1 MLNRFFLAILPL
13 IFSISVATRCCA
25 QSEPKNHPGQLIM
38 IGGGLGVSNKP
49 VFLDLIMAAGG
60 TEQARFVLLP
70 TANLS
75 NESAHHFRKELEE
88 FGVPGNQV
96 EVLDVLHTNA
106 STSTKDPGNVKKIDS
121 ATAVYMT
128 GGDQV
133 RLVRA
138 LTNSD
143 GSDTPV
149 LAAMRRLYA
158 RGGVIAGT
166 SAGASALGTRMLAA
180 SGLPSMLIDEGLDAL
195 DYGLTTDSMARGVLV
210 TKGLGFVDG
219 GVIDQHFLQ
228 YRGRLG
234 RLSRVTLEHR
244 CMYGIGIDRD
254 SAVRSDRDGK
264 CIVTGGRVIV
274 IVPGDASFQDGPLG
288 FAMNRM
294 RISLLSLGDYFD
306 PSNLSTH
313 IHPSKHEIAE
323 GELTFN
329 GGFLITDIG
338 SGYAIASALIG
349 GLAENAQT
357 SQDGIV
363 LKFHDDTSH
372 GYRYH
377 FRKVPATKSYH
388 ADSLDGSL
396 YSVINVQ
403 LAVEPIANGLHK
415 SSTQSPVD
423 IGDLPAG
430 SQNEVRAVAFRG
442 LLPTNAQLEFRP
454 NEMVTRRE
462 FAVACVRSVHLHAP
476 SKKQMANGEHE
487 NGRDIEYDQALEAG
501 FVTPDGNARLDNHLP
516 ISIGEV
522 KVGLDLLAARCA
534 ASRSAAYRAKLDQ
547 LLASQPSSITRG
559 QLATLLTQLLF
570 PQWSRP

>member
-1 MLNRFFLAILPL
+1 
-13 IFSISVATRCCA
+13 
-25 QSEPKNHPGQLIM
+25 M

-49 VFLDLIMAAGG
+49 VFQDLILAAGG

-75 NESAHHFRKELEE
+75 NESAHQFQKEIEE
-88 FGVPGNQV
+88 FGVRAEQV
-96 EVLDVLHTNA
+96 EVLDILHTNA
-106 STSTKDPGNVKKIDS
+106 STSTKDLGNIKKIDS

-138 LTNSD
+138 LTNPD

-149 LAAMRRLYA
+149 LAAMRRLFA

-166 SAGASALGTRMLAA
+166 SAGASALGTHMLAA
-180 SGLPSMLIDEGLDAL
+180 SGLPSMLMDEGLDAL
-195 DYGLTTDSMARGVLV
+195 DYGLTTDSRARGVLV
-210 TKGLGFVDG
+210 TKGFGFLDG
-219 GVIDQHFLQ
+219 GIIDQHFLQ

-254 SAVRSDRDGK
+254 SAVRVDREGK

-274 IVPGDASFQDGPLG
+274 LIPGKASFHDGPLG
-288 FAMNRM
+288 FTMDNM
-294 RISLLSLGDYFD
+294 HVSLLSLGDYFD
-306 PSNLSTH
+306 PSNLSIH
-313 IHPSKHEIAE
+313 IHSSKHEIAE
-323 GELTFN
+323 EELTFN

-349 GLAENAQT
+349 GLAENFQT
-357 SQDGIV
+357 SQEGIV

-372 GYRYH
+372 GYRYR

-423 IGDLPAG
+423 IGDLPAEN
-430 SQNEVRAVAFRG
+430 QNEVRAVAFRG
-442 LLPTNAQLEFRP
+442 LLPTNARLEFRP
-454 NEMVTRRE
+454 SQMVTRRE
-462 FAVACVRSVHLHAP
+462 FAVACVRSVHLNAP
-476 SKKQMANGEHE
+476 SKTQLANGELE
-487 NGRDIEYDQALEAG
+487 DGRDSNML
-501 FVTPDGNARLDNHLP
+501 R
-516 ISIGEV
+516 
-522 KVGLDLLAARCA
+522 
-534 ASRSAAYRAKLDQ
+534 RSKRVL
-547 LLASQPSSITRG
+547 
-559 QLATLLTQLLF
+559 
-570 PQWSRP
+570 